1 MPARPRLS
9 IVDLM
14 PVRDGDPHTR
24 VLADTLACARAAER
38 AGYARYWIAEHHGS
52 PATISAAPDVVAA
65 AIGAVTDRIR
75 IGAGGVMLPNHRPYT
90 VAERIGTLAALY
102 PGRVDLGI
110 GRAAGTDSPTAKTL
124 GRTIEAVTG
133 HEERLTELRGYLA
146 AADPHAPARV
156 RALPGEGSQ
165 VPIYVLGSS
174 VQSAEIAARA
184 GLPYAFAAHFAPARI
199 DEAIAAY
206 RRAFR
211 PGPCLAVPEVIVAAT
226 VCAAA
231 TEERARWEFTAM
243 EQSVLAMLRGAPA
256 FPAPDPAATA
266 RWSVDERRAVDTVL
280 GLAQV
285 GTAPQVA
292 AGLADLAA
300 RTGADEVM
308 VTCQIWD
315 TGARIAAL
323 ESLARAWQG

>member
-1 MPARPRLS
+1 M
-9 IVDLM
+9 
-14 PVRDGDPHTR
+14 
-24 VLADTLACARAAER
+24 LADTLACARAAEG
-38 AGYARYWIAEHHGS
+38 AGYHRYWIAEHHGS

-65 AIGAVTDRIR
+65 AIGAATERIR

-90 VAERIGTLAALY
+90 VAERFGTLAALY

-110 GRAAGTDSPTAKTL
+110 GRASGTDSPTAKAL

-133 HEERLTELRGYLA
+133 HEERLAELRGYLA
-146 AADPHAPARV
+146 AADPDAHARV

-165 VPIYVLGSS
+165 VPVYVLGSS

-184 GLPYAFAAHFAPARI
+184 GLPYAFAAHFAPARL

-211 PGPCLAVPEVIVAAT
+211 PGPGRTAPEVIVAAT
-226 VCAAA
+226 VCIAQ
-231 TEERARWEFTAM
+231 TEERARAEFTAM

-266 RWSVDERRAVDTVL
+266 RWSAEERRAVDAVL

-285 GTAPQVA
+285 GTPGSVA
-292 AGLADLAA
+292 GGLADLAA

-315 TGARIAAL
+315 TAARIDAL
-323 ESLARAWQG
+323 ESLARIWHG